1 MPLRSCTRDRDE
13 SDGQD
18 WLGSNSVTNKE
29 FYIFS
34 LQ

>member
-1 MPLRSCTRDRDE
+1 MTLRSSTRDRDE

-29 FYIFS
+29 F
-34 LQ
+34 